1 MATRWKKWTE
11 LFQTEKRNWQI
22 AVIFFLL
29 SLLIGGF
36 VFADIPYGYHPV
48 LIILLFA
55 TIAITM
61 VFGIRTGM
69 LRLNHKT
76 EQLEDEAY
84 NNTYYKVLMVELAG
98 CIIYIPIATAVL
110 VFGECEHSAYSFLED
125 LAGYGMGWIVAL
137 IYIVPIFCSLF
148 TVVWECERARSR
160 RAYRREYETELEKRK
175 ALEEQDRAREEQDRA
190 REEQNKAYRLQAEL
204 LTNITHDLKT
214 PLTAIIGYLAL
225 MEKEELSPVMQ
236 DYVRTVTGK
245 AEILKEMIEKILEIS
260 KASSGG
266 ATLTPEKLDLNKL
279 VGQTLADV
287 TETYRDRTLLFR
299 TELTQEEVSFVGD
312 NNYAYRILQ
321 NLLVNAVKYS
331 LEGTRIFVKTARRAD
346 RAVLEIINTS
356 AYPIEEDAA
365 NLKEKF
371 VRGDR
376 SRSTEGSGL
385 GLAIVESYTRAM
397 GGDFRIDVIGD
408 TFRVLVEFELYE

>member
-11 LFQTEKRNWQI
+11 LFRTEKMSGRI
-22 AVIFFLL
+22 AVTFFLL
-29 SLLIGGF
+29 SLLIGWF

-48 LIILLFA
+48 LIILLFCA
-55 TIAITM
+55 IAVTI

-69 LRLNHKT
+69 LRLNRKT

-84 NNTYYKVLMVELAG
+84 HNTYYKVLIAELAG
-98 CIIYIPIATAVL
+98 CIIYIPAATAVL

-125 LAGYGMGWIVAL
+125 LTGYRMGWIVAL

-148 TVVWECERARSR
+148 TVVWECECARSR
-160 RAYRREYETELEKRK
+160 RAYRREYETEQEKRK
-175 ALEEQDRAREEQDRA
+175 ALEEQDRAREEQNR
-190 REEQNKAYRLQAEL
+190 AYRLQAEL

-214 PLTAIIGYLAL
+214 PLTAMIGYLAL

-245 AEILKEMIEKILEIS
+245 AELLKEMIEKILEIS
-260 KASSGG
+260 RASSGE
-266 ATLTPEKLDLNKL
+266 ATLTPERLDLNKL

-299 TELTQEEVSFVGD
+299 TELTQEEVSFEGD

-346 RAVLEIINTS
+346 RVVLEIINTS

-397 GGDFRIDVIGD
+397 GGDFRIEVIGD
-408 TFRVLVEFELYE
+408 TFRAVVEFEGMES

>member
-11 LFQTEKRNWQI
+11 LFQTEKRNRRI

-55 TIAITM
+55 AIAITM

-69 LRLNHKT
+69 LRLNQKT

-84 NNTYYKVLMVELAG
+84 NNAYYKILIVELAG
-98 CIIYIPIATAVL
+98 CIIYIPVATAVL
-110 VFGECEHSAYSFLED
+110 MLGNCRQYKTSFLQD
-125 LAGYGMGWIVAL
+125 LIGYRMGWIVAL
-137 IYIVPIFCSLF
+137 IYIIPVFCSLF

-160 RAYRREYETELEKRK
+160 RAYRREYETELEKSK
-175 ALEEQDRAREEQDRA
+175 ALEEQDRA
-190 REEQNKAYRLQAEL
+190 REEQNKAYRFQAEL
-204 LTNITHDLKT
+204 FTNITHDLKT
-214 PLTAIIGYLAL
+214 PLTGMIGYLAL

-260 KASSGG
+260 KASSGE

-299 TELTQEEVSFVGD
+299 PELTQEEVSFVGD

-331 LEGTRIFVKTARRAD
+331 LEGTRIFVKTARRAN

-356 AYPIEEDAA
+356 AYSIEEDAA

-408 TFRVLVEFELYE
+408 TFRAVVEFNAE

>member
-11 LFQTEKRNWQI
+11 LFQTEKRNWRI

-110 VFGECEHSAYSFLED
+110 VFGECEHSAYSFFED
-125 LAGYGMGWIVAL
+125 LTGYRMGWIVAL

-175 ALEEQDRAREEQDRA
+175 ALEEQDRA

>member
-11 LFQTEKRNWQI
+11 LFQTEKISGRI
-22 AVIFFLL
+22 AVTFFLL
-29 SLLIGGF
+29 SLLIGWF

-48 LIILLFA
+48 LIILLFCA
-55 TIAITM
+55 IAVTI

-69 LRLNHKT
+69 LRLNQKT

-98 CIIYIPIATAVL
+98 GIIYIPIATAVL

-125 LAGYGMGWIVAL
+125 LTGYRMGWIVAL

-175 ALEEQDRAREEQDRA
+175 ALEEQDRAREEQ
-190 REEQNKAYRLQAEL
+190 NKAYRLQAEL

-214 PLTAIIGYLAL
+214 PLTAMIGYLAL

>member
-1 MATRWKKWTE
+1 
-11 LFQTEKRNWQI
+11 
-22 AVIFFLL
+22 
-29 SLLIGGF
+29 
-36 VFADIPYGYHPV
+36 
-48 LIILLFA
+48 
-55 TIAITM
+55 
-61 VFGIRTGM
+61 
-69 LRLNHKT
+69 
-76 EQLEDEAY
+76 
-84 NNTYYKVLMVELAG
+84 
-98 CIIYIPIATAVL
+98 
-110 VFGECEHSAYSFLED
+110 
-125 LAGYGMGWIVAL
+125 
-137 IYIVPIFCSLF
+137 
-148 TVVWECERARSR
+148 
-160 RAYRREYETELEKRK
+160 
-175 ALEEQDRAREEQDRA
+175 
-190 REEQNKAYRLQAEL
+190 
-204 LTNITHDLKT
+204 
-214 PLTAIIGYLAL
+214 
-225 MEKEELSPVMQ
+225 MQ

-408 TFRVLVEFELYE
+408 TFRAVVEFNAE

>member
-11 LFQTEKRNWQI
+11 LFQTEKRNWRI

-69 LRLNHKT
+69 LRLNQKT

-125 LAGYGMGWIVAL
+125 LTGYRMGWIVAL

-160 RAYRREYETELEKRK
+160 RAYRRAYETEQEKRK
-175 ALEEQDRAREEQDRA
+175 ALEAQARA

-214 PLTAIIGYLAL
+214 PLTAMIGYLAL

-408 TFRVLVEFELYE
+408 TFRAVVEFNAE

>member
-175 ALEEQDRAREEQDRA
+175 ALEEQDRAREEQ
-190 REEQNKAYRLQAEL
+190 NKAYRLQAEL

-214 PLTAIIGYLAL
+214 PLTAMIGYLAL

-299 TELTQEEVSFVGD
+299 TELTREEVSFVGD

-331 LEGTRIFVKTARRAD
+331 LEGTRIFVKTARRSD

-408 TFRVLVEFELYE
+408 TFRAVVEFNAE

>member
-11 LFQTEKRNWQI
+11 LFQTEKRNRRI

-55 TIAITM
+55 AIAITM
-61 VFGIRTGM
+61 VFGIRAGM
-69 LRLNHKT
+69 LRLNQKT
-76 EQLEDEAY
+76 EQLEDDAY
-84 NNTYYKVLMVELAG
+84 YNTYFKVLFLELAG

-110 VFGECEHSAYSFLED
+110 VFGECEHSAYSFLQD
-125 LAGYGMGWIVAL
+125 LIGYRMGWIVAL
-137 IYIVPIFCSLF
+137 IYIIPVFCSLF

-160 RAYRREYETELEKRK
+160 RAYRREYETELEKSR
-175 ALEEQDRAREEQDRA
+175 ALEEQDRA
-190 REEQNKAYRLQAEL
+190 REEQNKAYRFQAEL

-214 PLTAIIGYLAL
+214 PLTGMIGYLAL

-260 KASSGG
+260 KASSGE

-279 VGQTLADV
+279 VGQTMADV

-397 GGDFRIDVIGD
+397 GGDFQIEIIGD
-408 TFRVLVEFELYE
+408 TFRAVVEFELYE

>member
-36 VFADIPYGYHPV
+36 VFADIPYG
-48 LIILLFA
+48 
-55 TIAITM
+55 
-61 VFGIRTGM
+61 IRTGM

-76 EQLEDEAY
+76 EQMEDEAY

-125 LAGYGMGWIVAL
+125 LTGYRMGWIVAL

-175 ALEEQDRAREEQDRA
+175 ALEEQDRAREEQ
-190 REEQNKAYRLQAEL
+190 NKAYRLQAEL

-214 PLTAIIGYLAL
+214 PLTASRYSWQASHII
-225 MEKEELSPVMQ
+225 SPE
-236 DYVRTVTGK
+236 DF
-245 AEILKEMIEKILEIS
+245 
-260 KASSGG
+260 
-266 ATLTPEKLDLNKL
+266 
-279 VGQTLADV
+279 
-287 TETYRDRTLLFR
+287 LF
-299 TELTQEEVSFVGD
+299 L
-312 NNYAYRILQ
+312 
-321 NLLVNAVKYS
+321 
-331 LEGTRIFVKTARRAD
+331 
-346 RAVLEIINTS
+346 
-356 AYPIEEDAA
+356 
-365 NLKEKF
+365 
-371 VRGDR
+371 
-376 SRSTEGSGL
+376 
-385 GLAIVESYTRAM
+385 
-397 GGDFRIDVIGD
+397 
-408 TFRVLVEFELYE
+408 